1 MLYFEIIR
9 NNKLLKRGTSTLNN
23 ISFSNELMF
32 VPRMQLDL
40 PIAYA
45 KQIDGREEVK
55 VYINDKVFH
64 GFVINY
70 QLDKVNETI
79 ILQLTHII
87 DEWSNRQLPTNL
99 AVKSKS
105 ICELYDS
112 PIFKFSDDWNITYGD
127 GVCEY
132 EIDYVYSRQNQL
144 EALNKT
150 CELTP
155 DIFWRVNFQKPRDLE
170 ISPFGEKLPY
180 ILSMQPSGASNI
192 QIISEPIIKHQFDHV
207 INVGIVYGEK
217 SDSGMSSMSLR
228 EVYDDPEELQDPEF
242 PVVIIRE
249 AINNE
254 RHYKDVDYPEL
265 APNNYFEYAVLDTKS
280 IALESGKVVEG
291 SFSFN
296 DLSPFNA
303 EDFEADEESGELIIT
318 DYDRK
323 YAARTAYHSAIR
335 RLRQLRRYY
344 KIELDVQQLP
354 ADVNVGDQIR
364 FIYANQMLELTECSS
379 FMKQILEKDDWYY
392 ITGINYE
399 IDASGMEHNTIVLE
413 KELRISRESGYQ

>member
-9 NNKLLKRGTSTLNN
+9 NNKLLTRGTSTLNN

-40 PIAYA
+40 PISYA
-45 KQIDGREEVK
+45 EHIDGREEVR
-55 VYINDKVFH
+55 VYINDKMFH
-64 GFVINY
+64 GFIINY
-70 QLDKVNETI
+70 HQDKVNETI
-79 ILQLTHII
+79 TLQLAHIL
-87 DEWSNRQLPTNL
+87 DEWTNRQLPTNL
-99 AVKSKS
+99 AVKNKS

-112 PIFKFSDDWNITYGD
+112 LVFKFSDDWNITYGD
-127 GVCEY
+127 GVCER

-155 DIFWRVNFQKPRDLE
+155 DIFWRVNFTKQRNLE
-170 ISPFGEKLPY
+170 MGRFGKKLPY
-180 ILSMQPSGASNI
+180 IISMQPNGANNI
-192 QIISEPIIKHQFDHV
+192 KMISEPIISHQFDHV

-228 EVYDDPEELQDPEF
+228 EVYDNSELQDPEF
-242 PVVIIRE
+242 SVVIIRE
-249 AINNE
+249 GINNE

-265 APNNYFEYAVLDTKS
+265 APNNYFEYAILDTVS
-280 IALESGKVVEG
+280 IALESGTTVEG

-303 EDFEADEESGELIIT
+303 EDFEKDEYGDGELIIT
-318 DYDRK
+318 DEDRK
-323 YAARTAYHSAIR
+323 YAARAAYHSAIR
-335 RLRQLRRYY
+335 RLRQSRRFYQ
-344 KIELDVQQLP
+344 IELNVEQLP
-354 ADVNVGDQIR
+354 VDVNVGDQIR

-379 FMKQILEKDDWYY
+379 YMKQILQKDDWYH
-392 ITGINYE
+392 ILSINYNF
-399 IDASGMEHNTIVLE
+399 DASGVEHSTIVLE
-413 KELRISRESGYQ
+413 KVLRISRESDYE